1 MRFYKSPDTLF
12 AEQDQFEVDIKAYT
26 DGHINPVKFK
36 AIRVAHGVYEQRQ
49 EHTYMIRIRCA
60 AGGITPKQLKKVAE
74 LADAYGSGEVH
85 FTTRQEVQVHNVLI
99 QDVLKVI
106 RGLND
111 VDLSSRGGGG
121 NTIRNILTSPLSG
134 VEPGETFD
142 VDPYAVALTTRLI
155 SEPDS
160 WNLPRKFK
168 IAMSNSKL
176 DTAITQ
182 ATCLGF
188 VATIKD
194 GQKGFAVYTAG
205 GMGAKP
211 MVGHLLMDFIPDTK
225 VYHVARAIKTMFD
238 KHGNRRSKYSS
249 RIKFLWKKLE
259 EDGFKSLFYEEYD
272 KIKDDESLNLV
283 IEPIENKA
291 KEHIDLVA
299 ETVNSAEFEQ
309 FKARYVTAQK
319 QAGLVAIKLPLVLG
333 DLLRRDADRL
343 CDILDQFGDN
353 TIRCDRAQNMRLRN
367 IPEAYVGN
375 IFNLIKKME
384 YTLADHAA
392 FIGNMINCTGAQTC
406 KLGICLP
413 RGLST
418 ALRDRLANSDLN
430 LDAIPE
436 FRLNMSGCPNTCG
449 MHHVADL
456 GFFGKIG
463 RKDGNMYPAYN
474 VLAGAVTG
482 AGNTK
487 YAQKEGELPAHAV
500 PEFVY
505 LFLKDYI
512 EQKEDFDSYQDYLDV
527 EGKEL
532 IKSLCEGLKDVPDL
546 EKDQSFYIDFGAKR
560 MLRLDDMGTAECSA
574 GMFDMI
580 NVDKREIESILKQNP
595 DSSSLTYED
604 LHKIMFHT
612 SRMLLVTRGLDATSE
627 DQIFSLFG
635 KHFVQT
641 ELIDIKFLPL
651 VDAAK
656 NKNQSYLLAN
666 KEAVTEVSEAIR
678 ELYKT
683 MDDSLRFKVKA
694 EAKQPQVSE
703 TSEVKTA
710 VATIEKDFRGVGCPM
725 NFVKTKLVL
734 ETMTTGQQLSILLD
748 DGAPIQNVP
757 NSVKLE
763 GHKVLSQNQSS
774 EGHWTVLIEKG

>member
-1 MRFYKSPDTLF
+1 MRFYKSPSNLIE
-12 AEQDQFEVDIKAYT
+12 EQNQFEVDIKAYT

-60 AGGITPKQLKKVAE
+60 AGGITPNQLKKVAE
-74 LADAYGSGEVH
+74 LATLYGSDEVH

-99 QDVLKVI
+99 QDVIKVI
-106 RGLND
+106 RGLNE
-111 VDLSSRGGGG
+111 VELSSRGGGG
-121 NTIRNILTSPLSG
+121 NTIRNILTPPLSG
-134 VEPGETFD
+134 VEKDEVFD
-142 VDPYAVALTTRLI
+142 VDPYAIALTTRMI
-155 SEPDS
+155 AEPDS

-168 IAMSNSKL
+168 IAFSNSAL

-194 GQKGFAVYTAG
+194 NQKGFAVYTAG

-211 MVGHLLMDFIPDTK
+211 MVGHLLLDFIPDTK
-225 VYHVARAIKTMFD
+225 VYHVTRAIKTMFD
-238 KHGNRRSKYSS
+238 KNGNRRSKYSS
-249 RIKFLWKKLE
+249 RIKFLWKKLAE
-259 EDGFKSLFYEEYD
+259 EGFKELFYEDYNQ
-272 KIKDDESLNLV
+272 IKDDESLNLV
-283 IEPIENKA
+283 LEPIENKA
-291 KEHIDLVA
+291 KDDISLAIEKV
-299 ETVNSAEFEQ
+299 ESPEFEQ
-309 FKARYVTAQK
+309 FKMRYVSKQK
-319 QAGLVAIKLPLVLG
+319 QEGLVAIKLPLVLG

-343 CDILDQFGDN
+343 CDVLDQFGDN

-367 IPEAYVGN
+367 IPEEYLGN
-375 IFNLIKKME
+375 IFNAIKKME

-430 LDAIPE
+430 LDAIPD

-474 VLAGAVTG
+474 VLAGAIVG
-482 AGNTK
+482 KGKTK
-487 YAQKEGELPAHAV
+487 YAEKEAEIPAHAV
-500 PEFVY
+500 PELVY

-512 EQKEDFDSYQDYLDV
+512 EQKEDYNSYQEYLEA
-527 EGKEL
+527 EGKAL
-532 IKSLCEGLKDVPDL
+532 IKELCDSLKDVPDL
-546 EKDQSFYIDFGAKR
+546 ADDKSFYIDFGAKR

-580 NVDKREIESILKQNP
+580 NVDKRTMESILKKNP
-595 DSSSLTYED
+595 DIATIANEELYT
-604 LHKIMFHT
+604 IMFHT
-612 SRMLLVTRGLDATSE
+612 ARMLLVTRGLDATAE
-627 DQIFSLFG
+627 EQIFSLFG

-641 ELIDIKFLPL
+641 ELIDIKYLEL
-651 VDAAK
+651 VEEAK
-656 NKNQSYLLAN
+656 KKNYSYLS
-666 KEAVTEVSEAIR
+666 EHRESVIGISEAIR
-678 ELYKT
+678 SLYKT
-683 MDDSLRFKVKA
+683 MDDSLRFKA
-694 EAKQPQVSE
+694 SLKQPKQE
-703 TSEVKTA
+703 IKEEVKKENKTN
-710 VATIEKDFRGVGCPM
+710 IEKDYRGVGCPM

-734 ETMTTGQQLSILLD
+734 ETMSVGDELTVLLD

-763 GHKVLSQNQSS
+763 GHKVRSQEKDGS
-774 EGHWTVLIEKG
+774 GHWKVLIEKG